1 MTAFKPCAT
10 SEIGLKRLRNGLTTW
25 SALPRSP
32 ACCRGSRSR
41 NPFGGPPGG
50 FEYDPTHQYTARPC
64 GPVLYGHTASGR
76 PAAASGGTLVES
88 HARPDAVLR
97 RYTDRP
103 DGSHH
108 GPPLHFRWPVRHGDR
123 PSRQHG
129 VV

>member
-10 SEIGLKRLRNGLTTW
+10 SEIGLKRLRNGLTPW

-41 NPFGGPPGG
+41 NPFGGPPGV

-76 PAAASGGTLVES
+76 TAAASGGTPVET

-97 RYTDRP
+97 RSTDRP
-103 DGSHH
+103 VGSNHA
-108 GPPLHFRWPVRHGDR
+108 PPVHFRR
-123 PSRQHG
+123 PAAPRDPPSA
-129 VV
+129 